1 MNRPDISP
9 AIAGYALTLLQ
20 GLLAV
25 VAPRRSIRL
34 STLGYRLGFEGV
46 EELQPRPWLVRATRV
61 WGLGTVVTGAA
72 GLVVELRADSDDP
85 TPALA
90 DVLPGG
96 DGDAE

>member
-1 MNRPDISP
+1 MDRPEVSP
-9 AIAGYALTLLQ
+9 ALAGYALALLQ

-34 STLGYRLGFEGV
+34 STVGYRLGFEGV
-46 EELQPRPWLVRATRV
+46 EGLRARPWLVRATRV
-61 WGLGTVVTGAA
+61 WGLGTVVA
-72 GLVVELRADSDDP
+72 GVAGVVVELRADSDDP